1 MQKENNMRVKNG
13 FVMRQLGEEY
23 VVVPVGAAVDQFQG
37 MIRLNETGAF
47 LWKRL
52 QSDSTEVD
60 LLQALQAEY
69 DVSEEKAASDLEK
82 FLDILKEEGILEL

>member
-1 MQKENNMRVKNG
+1 MRVKNG

-52 QSDSTEVD
+52 QRNTSGAD

-69 DVSEEKAASDLEK
+69 DVSEETAAGDLEK
-82 FLDILKEEGILEL
+82 FMDILKEEGVLEL